1 MDITERR
8 ISRIARGASRFVS
21 RILRQNGVGSS
32 EVELVILVRFHP
44 GITQSE
50 ACQRLELDK
59 GAAARLVARLESKGY
74 LRREMDP
81 EDKRIRLLYTTEKAD
96 ELRGSKARLEE
107 FFYQWL
113 LEPLSEG
120 EKQELVRMLA
130 ILGKR
135 AHEEWHNDFAELNRL
150 WEESGE
156 EEQP

>member
-120 EKQELVRMLA
+120 EKQELARMLE

-135 AHEEWHNDFAELNRL
+135 AHEEWHNGFAELNRL

-156 EEQP
+156 EQP